1 MPSIMA
7 MLGEKPVFLLSLSLA
22 PSVVPY
28 FFEEGNFNSGLQRAF
43 SVHQINTV
51 DVQRTQTGQC
61 YTISVCRPS
70 PKSLSRMSH

>member
-43 SVHQINTV
+43 SVH
-51 DVQRTQTGQC
+51 
-61 YTISVCRPS
+61 
-70 PKSLSRMSH
+70 